1 LGLADRVGTLE
12 AGKEAD
18 IILIDLRKPHLTPV
32 LSGPVPNIAPN
43 LVYSAR
49 GSEVTTVI
57 VGGQVVMGQGKVL
70 TVDEDRIME
79 EAQRAAERVASAAE
93 REFFA
98 AGSKLVDDVRAGL
111 L

>member
-1 LGLADRVGTLE
+1 MTFWATST
-12 AGKEAD
+12 AGC
-18 IILIDLRKPHLTPV
+18 
-32 LSGPVPNIAPN
+32 
-43 LVYSAR
+43 
-49 GSEVTTVI
+49 
-57 VGGQVVMGQGKVL
+57 QGKVL